1 MEIRQR
7 PRIDFPVPATP
18 YSPIPMLKTPCEE
31 NLSRC
36 PSPAAS
42 VAGPWVLV
50 TTILGSSLAF
60 IDGTVVTVAL
70 PVIQTAFRS
79 TLAQLQWIV
88 ESYSL
93 LLAALILLGGSLGDR
108 FGRRRVFVTGIIVF
122 AFSSLWCGLAANVHH
137 LITARAVQGIGAAL
151 LVPGSLAI
159 ISASFSDKDR
169 GRAIGTWSGFTSI
182 TAAIGPVLGGW
193 LVEHASWRWAFF
205 VNLPLAAATV
215 AFALLKV
222 PESRSRSASFLD
234 WPGAALATCG
244 LGAVVFGLI
253 EVPGRGWGNPAV
265 FGSCL
270 GGLVLLLLFGFWE
283 SRSPSPMVP
292 LSLFRSGDFGGAN
305 ALTLFLYTALAGAF
319 FFIPFNLI
327 QVQGYSPTGAGASLV
342 PFILIMFLLSRWAG
356 GLVARYGPR
365 PPLIAGPFIS
375 AAGFVL
381 FAVPGIGGSY
391 WTTFFPASCVLGF
404 GMAVTVAPLTT
415 TVMAS
420 AGEDKAG
427 VASGINN
434 GVSRV
439 GGVLAIAVFGVV
451 LAQGFGAHLD
461 RALKDA
467 GVSEGVR
474 EAVEEQKSKLADIAV
489 PKGTEKGEAARVR
502 QAIGRSYVA
511 GFRRVMGVCAAL
523 AAVSAICSWWMIGRS
538 RNGRKSE

>member
-1 MEIRQR
+1 
-7 PRIDFPVPATP
+7 
-18 YSPIPMLKTPCEE
+18 
-31 NLSRC
+31 
-36 PSPAAS
+36 
-42 VAGPWVLV
+42 VLL

-93 LLAALILLGGSLGDR
+93 LLAALLLLGGSLGDR
-108 FGRRRVFVTGIIVF
+108 FGRRRVFVAGIIVF
-122 AFSSLWCGLAANVHH
+122 ALASLWCGLAANVHH
-137 LITARAVQGIGAAL
+137 LIMARAVQGIGAAL

-159 ISASFSDKDR
+159 ISASFSEKDR

-193 LVEHASWRWAFF
+193 LVEHASWRWVFF

-215 AFALLKV
+215 ALALAKV
-222 PESRSRSASFLD
+222 PESRSRSASSLD
-234 WPGAALATCG
+234 WPGASLATGG
-244 LGAVVFGLI
+244 LGALVFGLI

-265 FGSCL
+265 SGPCL
-270 GGLVLLLLFGFWE
+270 GGLLLLLLFVFWE

-292 LSLFRSGDFGGAN
+292 LSLFHSGDFGGAN
-305 ALTLFLYTALAGAF
+305 ALTLFLYTALAGAL

-365 PPLIAGPFIS
+365 PPLIAGPLIS
-375 AAGFVL
+375 TAGFAL

-420 AGEDKAG
+420 AGSDMAG

-461 RALKDA
+461 RALKQA
-467 GVSEGVR
+467 AVSEGVR

-489 PKGTEKGEAARVR
+489 PKGTERSEAARVR
-502 QAIGRSYVA
+502 QAVERSYVA
-511 GFRRVMGVCAAL
+511 GFRRVMGVCAVL
-523 AAVSAICSWWMIGRS
+523 AAASAVCSWWMIGRT
-538 RNGRKSE
+538 RGGRKRE